1 MKKLFYSLFLVAMTA
16 MTLTSCEDVPA
27 PFDIPNT
34 SSDTPG
40 EAAEPKGSGT
50 QDDPYNVAAA
60 IEYTEQL
67 AAGAESDRDIF
78 IKGKISS
85 IRESY
90 TSQYG
95 NGSFYI
101 SDDGTSGHQFLIYR
115 ALYLGNKKYSE
126 GQTQIEV
133 GDEVIIC
140 GRVTNYNGTLE
151 TQQNKAF
158 LYSLNGVTAGG
169 GGGGGQTG
177 TPTGDGTLAN
187 PYNAA
192 GANAYTSGLAADVE
206 SDKDIYIKGK
216 IAKIANNGEFSA
228 SYGNASFY
236 ISDDGTES
244 GSTFYVFRTY
254 YLNNKKWTSG
264 DSQIKVGDEV
274 VICGRVVNYRGN
286 TPETV
291 QNKSY
296 IYSLNG
302 SGGGGG
308 GGDTPQPGEGTGSGT
323 LADPWNSVAANAY
336 TSSLPADTE
345 SDKEYYIKGKV
356 AKIANN
362 GTFSA
367 QYGNASFYIS
377 DDGTD
382 NNTFYVFRTLYCGN
396 RQWVDGDA
404 QIKVGDEV
412 IICGRVVNY
421 KGNTPETVQN
431 KSYIYSLNGST
442 TGEGGGGGGGG
453 GEQTGAGSY
462 SEPYSVSA
470 AIAKAEATGVYVKG
484 YIVGYVE
491 GQVYTEGAHFSA
503 TGDNVS
509 TTNVLLA
516 GSPSETSAANCIP
529 VQLPKGEIRDNLNL
543 SQNAGNLGKEVLL
556 YGDITK
562 YFSVPGFKNTSY
574 AEINGTTIGSKP

>member
-169 GGGGGQTG
+169 GGGGQTG

-302 SGGGGG
+302 SGG

-453 GEQTGAGSY
+453 EQTGAGSY

-529 VQLPKGEIRDNLNL
+529 VQLPKGEIRDKLNL

-574 AEINGTTIGSKP
+574 AEINGTTIGTKP